1 VYEEVLIM
9 ERLSIVITGRLG
21 SDPRLDTTNSGTPKA
36 IMSVAVEPRNG
47 PDGPTRWFTVTAYRH
62 LATHVAESLRKG
74 DNVIVKADDIQAWT
88 WTDERTKETR
98 AGVGLIAYD
107 IAASMRFAILTTGS
121 AARRAAQANAEASG
135 EIAADAAEH
144 ANLSVLDGVTA

>member
-1 VYEEVLIM
+1 M

-88 WTDERTKETR
+88 WTDTWVPVASITAGAWNTVTYTVPSTAVMPLNRLGFQVETN
-98 AGVGLIAYD
+98 
-107 IAASMRFAILTTGS
+107 TTWNGTVY
-121 AARRAAQANAEASG
+121 
-135 EIAADAAEH
+135 ID
-144 ANLSVLDGVTA
+144 SVSW